1 MSHRRRFATLFAA
14 ALLACGIAQAQV
26 TPSAAARF
34 LEQASWGP
42 TPATIAQVQQMGFSA
57 YIDSQFL
64 APMSPIPDVPPDSN
78 GREPVGPV
86 QQQFFVNASTG
97 EDQLRQR
104 VAFALSQI
112 WVVSALKLNTADQIV
127 PYLRLLQQDA
137 FENYSK
143 IMYDVTLSPSMGHYL
158 DMVNNDKPAN
168 GHEANENYAR
178 ELLQLFTIGLNE
190 LNDDGSLQL
199 NNGQP
204 IPTYDQS
211 VVQGFARTFTGWTYP
226 PKPNTASMTHN
237 PAYYV
242 GPMVGVNSV
251 HDTGAKT
258 LLDGKVL
265 PAGANRTAILDLN
278 DALADVFNHHN
289 VAPFIS
295 RQLIQHLVTSNPSPG
310 YVSRVVAAWRSSG
323 GEMKAVIK
331 AILLDPEARA
341 GDNGATDLSFGHLR
355 EPVLLINALLREL
368 NATVGSNNAL
378 AGQGSTLGQNVYN
391 AGSVFNYFSPGYR
404 YLARS
409 YYSPTATSIN
419 APEFQIDSTYT
430 AVARANFVNTLIYGT
445 ITGVTL
451 DFTPYL
457 NLTPAQLIDRLNRD
471 LMHGTLSA
479 DAQTAILNAVNAQ
492 TTPKAKAQAA
502 IYLVASSSQYQVER

>member
-1 MSHRRRFATLFAA
+1 MSDRKRFAALFTVV
-14 ALLACGIAQAQV
+14 LLACGVARAQI

-42 TPATIAQVQQMGFSA
+42 TSTTVAQVQQMGFSA

-64 APMSPIPDVPPDSN
+64 APLSPIPDVPPGTN
-78 GREPVGPV
+78 GSAPVGPV

-97 EDQLRQR
+97 MDQLRQR

-112 WVVSALKLNTADQIV
+112 WVVSALKLSTADQIV

-158 DMVNNDKPAN
+158 DMVNNDKPAA
-168 GHEANENYAR
+168 GREANENYAR

-199 NNGQP
+199 SNGQP
-204 IPTYDQS
+204 IPTYDQT
-211 VVQGFARTFTGWTYP
+211 VVQGFARVFTGWTYP
-226 PKPNTASMTHN
+226 PMPGTTSGTHN
-237 PAYYV
+237 PPYFAA
-242 GPMVGVNSV
+242 PMVAVNNN

-258 LLDGKVL
+258 LLDGRVL
-265 PAGANRTAILDLN
+265 PAGANRTAQLDLT
-278 DALADVFNHHN
+278 DALAAIFNHGN

-295 RQLIQHLVTSNPSPG
+295 RQLIQHLVTSNPSPA

-323 GEMKAVIK
+323 GELKAVVK
-331 AILLDPEARA
+331 ATLLDPEARA
-341 GDNGATDLSFGHLR
+341 GDNGKPNPGFGHLR
-355 EPVLLINALLREL
+355 EPVLFINGLLREL
-368 NATVGSNNAL
+368 NATVAANNIL
-378 AGQGSTLGQNVYN
+378 AGQGNNMGQYVYYPP
-391 AGSVFNYFSPGYR
+391 SVFNYFSPGYR
-404 YLARS
+404 YLTHI
-409 YYSPTATSIN
+409 PNQVPVSIN
-419 APEFQIDSTYT
+419 APEFQIDSTFT
-430 AVARANFVNTLIYGT
+430 ALARANFINSFVYGT

-451 DFTPYL
+451 DLTPYL
-457 NLTPAQLIDRLNRD
+457 NLTPAQLLDTLNQE

-479 DAQTAILNAVNAQ
+479 QAQAVILSAVNAQ
-492 TTPKAKAQAA
+492 TTARTKVQTA
-502 IYLVASSSQYQVER
+502 IYLIASSSQYHVER